1 MQKTFLAT
9 AAMALFAATACERT
23 SDDGTYEVDRPVVGV
38 ERDTV
43 TFPQVETGTV
53 TDTVEVPTIRME
65 EREVERPTVRVP

>member
-1 MQKTFLAT
+1 MRKLFLVT
-9 AAMALFAATACERT
+9 AAAGLVGVMACERT
-23 SDDGTYEVDRPVVGV
+23 NDGQYEVDRPVVGV

-65 EREVERPTVRVP
+65 EREVERPTVRTDP